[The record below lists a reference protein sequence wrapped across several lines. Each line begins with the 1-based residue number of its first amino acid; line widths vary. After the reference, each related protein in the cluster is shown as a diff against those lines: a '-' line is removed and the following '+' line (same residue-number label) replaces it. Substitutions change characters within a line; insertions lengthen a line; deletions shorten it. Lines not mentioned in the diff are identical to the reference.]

1 MVRAQAAQG
10 LLTCGG
16 DVGSYACTM
25 MRTMG
30 KTAVV
35 GTKDICI
42 NMQDQTLTSAR
53 LPDVVIRNG
62 DFITIDGSTGQV
74 YLGQMPTVA
83 VGQDSNFAT
92 VMQWADK
99 YKRMS
104 VLASAGTLGEVQLAK
119 RLGAEG
125 IGSFCTKEMFSSTE
139 CLSLFRQ
146 VIFAENAF
154 ERSSFLLKML
164 PFQQAAFLDMF
175 RTINNDAVTIC
186 LLNHPLQDFL
196 PSPKSERFEHELREI
211 ASTLEMPYEVCLRRV
226 MELQQSNPM
235 LGFRGCRLSILYP
248 EITEMQTRAIV
259 GAAIQ
264 AHNEELQ
271 VKPQILLPMVF
282 TDHEVDIVIPLIT
295 STIAAVC
302 SQIDGRRFSMESLG
316 ITIGAM
322 IETPRACIRADRI
335 AAAQHVDFV
344 SIGTNELT
352 QLVFGMSTEDTMHFM
367 VRISFFRHISA
378 YVHYIYALYICSLH
392 TCSAD

>member
-139 CLSLFRQ
+139 CLPLFRQ

-196 PSPKSERFEHELREI
+196 PCPKSERFEHELREI

-248 EITEMQTRAIV
+248 EITEMLTRAIV
-259 GAAIQ
+259 GAAV
-264 AHNEELQ
+264 EL
-271 VKPQILLPMVF
+271 KRRNFTILPKIVLPF
-282 TDHEVDIVIPLIT
+282 ASTEQEVDRVASLV
-295 STIAAVC
+295 SAASDSVC
-302 SQIDGRRFSMESLG
+302 AKSWMDASNSVQFLESKVAVL
-316 ITIGAM
+316 
-322 IETPRACIRADRI
+322 IETPRACYRADAISRTR
-335 AAAQHVDFV
+335 HVTDIIV
-344 SIGTNELT
+344 SSDRLT
-352 QLVFGMSTEDTMHFM
+352 DLVFGMNQIDSLDFLVSHTLLL
-367 VRISFFRHISA
+367 
-378 YVHYIYALYICSLH
+378 YYALLVGV
-392 TCSAD
+392 